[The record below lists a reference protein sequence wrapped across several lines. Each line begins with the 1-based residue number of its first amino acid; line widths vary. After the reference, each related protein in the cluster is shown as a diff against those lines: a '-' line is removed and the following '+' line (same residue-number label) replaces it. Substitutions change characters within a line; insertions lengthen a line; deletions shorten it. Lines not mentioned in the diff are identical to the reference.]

1 MYYTL
6 EVSNRNKVVKII
18 AAFAAIEDAVAF
30 GENANVPDYRV
41 LSSEA
46 LAKLSMPD
54 LVTLHNAHVSKK
66 EAVEKFVDKDSA
78 VSRLI
83 AAFHEDTAGEVF
95 SIPFK
100 PTAITEEVKTMATK
114 SKKTKAPKAKK
125 ATVDQ
130 VIEMTEAAFKRSD
143 PESKDKKIWQAKS
156 ARKAAFDYLIK
167 CPNGKVKLSTAL
179 ASLSESLKLKESQ
192 VRSLIQKMKESKLL
206 TLTEIE

>member
-6 EVSNRNKVVKII
+6 EVSHRNKVVKII

-30 GENANVPDYRV
+30 GENSNVPDYRV
-41 LSSEA
+41 LSGEA
-46 LAKLSMPD
+46 LARLSMPD

-78 VSRLI
+78 MSRLI
-83 AAFHEDTAGEVF
+83 VAFNEDTAGEVF
-95 SIPFK
+95 SIPSK
-100 PTAITEEVKTMATK
+100 PTAITEEVTTMATK
-114 SKKTKAPKAKK
+114 SKKAKAPKAKK
-125 ATVDQ
+125 AVDQ

-143 PESKDKKIWQAKS
+143 PESKDKKIWQEKS

-179 ASLSESLKLKESQ
+179 ASLSESLKLKEPQ

-206 TLTEIE
+206 TLTAAE